1 MEPIIQVETY
11 LNDIDFV
18 STGFDSFTF
27 IQELSSKFESCEP
40 LSISNASDRAQ
51 FETSIMLTG
60 AGEHLNHSEIKRHAE
75 DQMVANMINA
85 SHLSV
90 RWFIIRVD
98 EENALRTQKKIRDL
112 FEMFEAHLTF
122 ELPDFQPSLRWFA
135 ISFPA
140 NDPRELSPEMMNRI
154 GQLLIYWLNSFTNND
169 QQPSKPKVKLTP
181 REHEVLRWASEGK
194 TSQEI
199 STILGISPKT
209 VNLHADNSINK
220 LNASNRTN
228 AVVRAIRM
236 GLI

>member
-1 MEPIIQVETY
+1 MQPIIQVETR
-11 LNDIDFV
+11 LNGINFV

-27 IQELSSKFESCEP
+27 LQELSSKFENCDP
-40 LSISNASDRAQ
+40 LAIGNASDRAQ

-60 AGEHLNHSEIKRHAE
+60 ASEHLRPADMTKHAE
-75 DQMVANMINA
+75 DQMVSNMINA
-85 SHLSV
+85 SPISM
-90 RWFIIRVD
+90 RWLLIRVD

-112 FEMFEAHLTF
+112 FEMLETYLTF
-122 ELPDFQPSLRWFA
+122 DLPDFQPSLRWFA
-135 ISFPA
+135 IGFPA
-140 NDPRELSPEMMNRI
+140 NDPKELSPEMMNRI
-154 GQLLIYWLNSFTNND
+154 GQLLVYWINSFTSE
-169 QQPSKPKVKLTP
+169 QPLVKKGKVKLTP

-220 LNASNRTN
+220 LNAANRTN
-228 AVVRAIRM
+228 AVVRAIRL

>member
-1 MEPIIQVETY
+1 MQPLIQVETL
-11 LNDIDFV
+11 LNDINFV
-18 STGFDSFTF
+18 SSGFDSFTF
-27 IQELSSKFESCEP
+27 LQELSSKFENCDP
-40 LSISNASDRAQ
+40 LSIGNASDRAQ

-60 AGEHLNHSEIKRHAE
+60 ASELLHPSDIKRQAE
-75 DQMVANMINA
+75 DQLVSEMINT
-85 SHLSV
+85 SPLST
-90 RWFIIRVD
+90 RWFLIRVE
-98 EENALRTQKKIRDL
+98 EENALKIQKKIRDL
-112 FEMFEAHLTF
+112 FELVETYLTF

-135 ISFPA
+135 IGFPID
-140 NDPRELSPEMMNRI
+140 DPRELSPEMMNRI
-154 GQLLIYWLNSFTNND
+154 GQLLVYWINSFTNED
-169 QQPSKPKVKLTP
+169 QLPKKGKVKLTP

-220 LNASNRTN
+220 LNAANRTN